1 MNTLDCDVV
10 IVGAGVAGGFLAC
23 NLRRSGLRTLVVDS
37 NKQVPEINR
46 GDQLAPCTVK
56 MLDAVGA
63 LSNFEK
69 RGSIRITRWK
79 AIGPN
84 GETVAMVPLAM
95 TSDPPHNYILGL
107 RHSLIHEALLE
118 TATDTGSVEV
128 VRGLR
133 VNGLVRNDRGQ
144 ITGVTGTRN
153 REDYQINAR
162 VVAGA
167 DGPRSTVREAAGIN
181 TDIHTYSFEY
191 LMLTCTRSPEQ
202 PQDFNFEVWSREGF
216 GGLFPIGENRVR
228 CPVQAEHGEMSR
240 WRDMGLDKVHAILSK
255 RFPYYVDMEVLDED
269 FHTFKIYRHHVDSYA
284 RDGVLLLGDAA
295 HCTPPY
301 YGMGMNMGMRDGYY
315 AAQAIRDALDNGET
329 ATETALSSYE
339 QHCRVYN
346 QFVVNASNTYGSVA
360 AAKYQTMP
368 EVRKA
373 LRTSPALDANV
384 MGIIYANYEEPPPE
398 HSDPVAVSDHWR
410 GQSALELDATVVLE
424 GLGFGEAPRW
434 RGDRLWF
441 ADFHSKQVMTR
452 TMDGSVDVVTTVPG
466 TPGGLGFLPD
476 GTPVVVSQE
485 DFKLLTIGDNGALS
499 EFADLS
505 PYCRGC
511 ANDLLVDPLGRCYVG
526 HHGFDFFGG
535 APLQTASLVLVTDDD
550 RVQEVA
556 DDMTFPNGMALTPD
570 GKTLIVAESFANR
583 LTAFTVGADGTLSD
597 RRVWAQLG
605 KQWTPD
611 GICLDSD
618 GAVWAGNPLE
628 GAFVRVRE
636 GGDITHRVRVE
647 PKWAVACALGG
658 PDGRTLFGFTA
669 ETTLDDMPQG
679 ISRGRLE
686 TVKVELPGTGL
697 P

>member
-1 MNTLDCDVV
+1 MQTLDCDVV

-23 NLRRSGLRTLVVDS
+23 NLRHSGLRTLVVDT
-37 NKQVPEINR
+37 NKNLPEINR

-56 MLDAVGA
+56 MLHAVGA
-63 LSNFEK
+63 LHNFEK

-84 GETVAMVPLAM
+84 GDTVAMVPLAM
-95 TSDPPHNYILGL
+95 TADPPHNYILGL

-118 TATDTGSVEV
+118 TATDTGSVEI

-133 VNGLVRNDRGQ
+133 VTDLIRNDIGQ
-144 ITGVTGTRN
+144 VIGVTGTKD

-202 PQDFNFEVWSREGF
+202 PQDFNYEVWSREGF

-228 CPVQAEHGEMSR
+228 CPVQAEHGEMTR
-240 WRDMGLDKVHAILSK
+240 WREMGLDKVHEILAK
-255 RFPYYVDMEVLDED
+255 RFPYYGDMEVLDDD
-269 FHTFKIYRHHVDSYA
+269 FHTFKIYRHHVDAYA
-284 RDGVLLLGDAA
+284 RDGVLVLGDAA

-301 YGMGMNMGMRDGYY
+301 YGMGMNMGMRDAFY
-315 AAQAIRDALDNGET
+315 AAQAISGALQSDGG
-329 ATETALSSYE
+329 ATKAALSSYE
-339 QHCRVYN
+339 QSCRVYN

-360 AAKYQTMP
+360 AAKYQTMLQ
-368 EVRKA
+368 VRKA

-384 MGIIYANYEEPPPE
+384 MGIIYQDYEAPALE
-398 HSDPVAVSDHWR
+398 HSDPVAVAEHWR
-410 GQSALELDATVVLE
+410 GNSAIEIEPTVVLE
-424 GLGFGEAPRW
+424 GLGFGESPRW
-434 RGDRLWF
+434 RDDRLWF
-441 ADFHSKQVMTR
+441 ADFHSKRVMAR
-452 TMDGSVDVVTTVPG
+452 TMDGTVDIVTTVPG
-466 TPGGLGFLPD
+466 TPGGLGFMPD

-485 DFKLLTIGDNGALS
+485 DFRLLKIGDAGELT
-499 EFADLS
+499 EIADLS
-505 PYCRGC
+505 RYCRGC
-511 ANDLLVDPLGRCYVG
+511 ANDLLVDPHGRCYVG

-535 APLQTASLVLVTDDD
+535 APLATASVLLINTDGQ
-550 RVQEVA
+550 VQEVA
-556 DDMTFPNGMALTPD
+556 DDMTFPNGMALSPD

-583 LTAFTVGADGTLSD
+583 LAAFDVAEDGTLSK
-597 RRVWAQLG
+597 RRIWAQLG

-611 GICLDSD
+611 GICLDSE
-618 GAVWAGNPLE
+618 GAIWAGNPLE
-628 GAFVRVRE
+628 GSFIRVRE
-636 GGDITHRVRVE
+636 GGEITHRVRVE
-647 PKWAVACALGG
+647 PKWAVACVLGG
-658 PDGRTLFGFTA
+658 PQGRTLFGFTA

-679 ISRGRLE
+679 ISKGRLE
-686 TVKVELPGTGL
+686 IVEVDIPGVGF